1 MTQVNCHR
9 LASAIAG
16 ALINCAAAGAAD
28 TAPSPTTAAQPAAPA
43 TAPGVQGTPAPN
55 TFESALIN
63 GKAHI
68 DFRYRFETVDQDGF
82 GNDAYASTLRTRL
95 NYLTGDWHGF
105 TAFAEAANVSIL
117 GQYDLYNSTTNGA
130 IDRPV
135 VADPRYTEVNQ
146 SWIQFK
152 KGPFTAIGG
161 RQGIT
166 LDNQRFVGPVAWR
179 QNEQTYDAGTLKLGS
194 LPRTQLFYSYVGR
207 VNRVTGPDDG
217 IFPGNFE
224 SSSHL
229 FNAKI
234 DLGAFGAVTLFDYL
248 LDFDNSLANSSNSY
262 GFYLTGNHK
271 FSDTT
276 KLDWVGS
283 YAEQSDYGENPN
295 HYTADY
301 YMLQAGLG
309 IRNYG
314 LKVGYE
320 VLGGNTQP
328 LGSFQTPLATLHIFQ
343 GWADKFLVTPRLG
356 VEDFYVGGSANF
368 GNLAL
373 QLMWHDFQAEAAGDD
388 YGSEWDASAG
398 YKFGSRYE
406 VLAKYANFMADGF
419 ATDTTKIWIQLSAAF

>member
-1 MTQVNCHR
+1 MTQVNR
-9 LASAIAG
+9 NLLAGAIAA
-16 ALINCAAAGAAD
+16 ALLNCVAASAAD
-28 TAPSPTTAAQPAAPA
+28 TAPGSPAPVPAVTSAAAPNA
-43 TAPGVQGTPAPN
+43 AGTPAPN
-55 TFESALIN
+55 SLESALIN

-82 GNDAYASTLRTRL
+82 NDDAYASTLRTRL

-117 GQYDLYNSTTNGA
+117 GQYDLYNSTTNGVT
-130 IDRPV
+130 DRPV

-152 KGPFTAIGG
+152 KGAFTAIGG
-161 RQGIT
+161 RQGIV
-166 LDNQRFVGPVAWR
+166 LDNQRFIGTVAWR

-217 IFPGNFE
+217 IFPGNFD
-224 SSSHL
+224 SNSNL
-229 FNAKI
+229 FNAKV

-262 GFYLTGNHK
+262 GFYYAGNYK

-283 YAEQSDYGENPN
+283 YAEQSDYGDNPTD
-295 HYTADY
+295 YTADY

-314 LKVGYE
+314 LKLGYE

-328 LGSFQTPLATLHIFQ
+328 LSSFQTPLATLHVFQ

-356 VEDFYVGGSANF
+356 VEDFYVGASANF

-373 QLMWHDFQAEAAGDD
+373 QLVWHDFQAEAANDD

-398 YKFGSRYE
+398 YKFGTRYE
-406 VLAKYANFMADGF
+406 VLAKYANYMADGF